1 MLEASELARLH
12 FGGGR
17 VAFAP
22 TCQNLTCEHC
32 MRSESETNDALP
44 PPPPKLLTVNFCP
57 LLTIFLNEP

>member
-32 MRSESETNDALP
+32 MRSESETNDAP
-44 PPPPKLLTVNFCP
+44 PPQAFNWQLLSPLDNFSK
-57 LLTIFLNEP
+57 